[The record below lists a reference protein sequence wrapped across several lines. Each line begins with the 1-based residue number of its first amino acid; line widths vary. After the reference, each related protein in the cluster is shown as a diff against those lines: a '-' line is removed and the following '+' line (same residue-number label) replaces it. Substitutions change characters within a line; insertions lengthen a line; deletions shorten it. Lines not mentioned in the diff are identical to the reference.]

1 MSELTAADKAIGSLL
16 RRLDVQ
22 SDGVDAYVGEASH
35 SGMPRLF
42 GGLVAGQATVACA
55 RTVGHDMGSA
65 PALRGG
71 ASGMHLHS
79 LHAYFLQPGDPA
91 QPVHYQVLR
100 LKEGKNFH
108 ARQVIARQGE
118 RVIYSMQASFQRAAP
133 GFSHQDPMPPAP
145 MPESLPVRDW
155 GFWGSTSP
163 VQMRECDGSLDE
175 AAERGMR
182 RVWLRPAAALPEDP
196 VLHLG
201 VLVFASDMTF
211 VMTGTL
217 PHPELRKRPRGGAS
231 LDHAMW
237 FHHVMPFDDWTL
249 YTMQTP
255 AANAARPLI
264 TGAMYRRD
272 GTRIASV
279 AQEGLIMER
288 PRTPRA

>member
-1 MSELTAADKAIGSLL
+1 MSELTAADKAIRSLL

-22 SDGVDAYVGEASH
+22 VDGVDGYVGEASN
-35 SGMPRLF
+35 SGAPRLF

-55 RTVGHDMGSA
+55 RTVI
-65 PALRGG
+65 
-71 ASGMHLHS
+71 GMHLHS
-79 LHAYFLQPGDPA
+79 LHAYFLQPGDPT

-145 MPESLPVRDW
+145 APESLPPRDW
-155 GFWGSTSP
+155 GFWGAMSP
-163 VQMRECDGSLDE
+163 VQMRDCDTSLDE

-182 RVWLRPAAALPEDP
+182 RMWLRPAAALPEDP

-231 LDHAMW
+231 LDHSMW
-237 FHHVMPFDDWTL
+237 FHHVTPFDDWTL